1 MRDHTRAEQAAGFLL
16 RLVDEETAGRV
27 RERAGMPGPEDAAVI
42 RRRVD
47 RPWAWA
53 NTLPASVVL
62 WILQQDDPDLNAL
75 VWSYIGTDAGLR
87 RAVARGLPFGPGR
100 TAPLPLRPTVRG
112 AEPETPESHVR
123 LGLVGALR
131 AATTM
136 SAARAAVSMVLTPAD
151 WATVAAADRSRALP
165 GYSRWALS
173 IRPDCPAALRAGFGS
188 HPKFTHRL
196 RQAGILAN
204 AAEYATAYRPAV
216 RVLQVLSVGHVLFPA
231 RAVEAEDALRP
242 LVREHLG
249 GREEAWAVLVQIADT
264 FHGTAPELIATA
276 GAIA

>member
-16 RLVDEETAGRV
+16 RMVDGETAGRV
-27 RERAGMPGPEDAAVI
+27 RERTGMPGPEDAAAV

-53 NTLPASVVL
+53 HPLPASVVL

-75 VWSYIGTDAGLR
+75 MWSYLGTDAGLR
-87 RAVARGLPFGPGR
+87 RAVARGLPFGPGH
-100 TAPLPLRPTVRG
+100 TKLLPVRSTLRD

-136 SAARAAVSMVLTPAD
+136 SAARAAVSMVLTPAH
-151 WATVAAADRSRALP
+151 WAAVAAADRSHPLP

-173 IRPDCPAALRAGFGS
+173 VRPDCPAALRAGFGT
-188 HPKFTHRL
+188 HPKFTHRV
-196 RQAGILAN
+196 RQAGVLAD
-204 AAEYATAYRPAV
+204 AAEYATTYRPAA

-231 RAVEAEDALRP
+231 RVVEAEDALRP

-249 GREEAWAVLVQIADT
+249 DREEAWAVLVQIVDT
-264 FHGTAPELIATA
+264 FHGTAPELMTTA